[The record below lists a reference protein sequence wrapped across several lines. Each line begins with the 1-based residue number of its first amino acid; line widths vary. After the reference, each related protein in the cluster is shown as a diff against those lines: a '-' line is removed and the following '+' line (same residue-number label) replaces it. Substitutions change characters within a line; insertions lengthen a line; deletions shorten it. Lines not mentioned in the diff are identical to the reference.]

1 MEKSERNAKLRERW
15 KNDPEFRERTLA
27 ISRKWKENN
36 REKMLENARKQNN
49 ARYHADIEKNRER
62 QRNYYH
68 NRNDEQMKNLK
79 EYHKKWS
86 KKNEEYLKQYRKE
99 NKDEWNART
108 REKRH
113 QRRLELIGRLGGK
126 CVECGATE
134 RLQFDHID
142 PLEKS
147 FNITPNLNRENL
159 DEELDKCQLLCFKC
173 HLEKTKNEWLNGK
186 LYQGIA
192 EERLDIT

>member
-1 MEKSERNAKLRERW
+1 MMEKSERNAKLRERR
-15 KNDPEFRERTLA
+15 KNDPEFRERSLA

-36 REKMLENARKQNN
+36 REKWLENARKQNN
-49 ARYHADIEKNRER
+49 ATYHKDIEKNRER

-68 NRNDEQMKNLK
+68 NRNDEQISSRK
-79 EYHKKWS
+79 EYNKKWS
-86 KKNEEYLKQYRKE
+86 EKNEEHLKQYRKE
-99 NKDEWNART
+99 NKDEWNAKM

-113 QRRLELIGRLGGK
+113 QRKLESIERLGGK

-147 FNITPNLNRENL
+147 FNISNNLYRGKKL

-186 LYQGIA
+186 LYQGIV
-192 EERLDIT
+192 EERGH

>member
-49 ARYHADIEKNRER
+49 ARYHADIEKNREQ
-62 QRNYYH
+62 QRNYLH
-68 NRNDEQMKNLK
+68 NRNDEQISSRK

-86 KKNEEYLKQYRKE
+86 EENKELIKQYREE
-99 NKDEWNART
+99 NKDELNAKT

-113 QRRLELIGRLGGK
+113 QRKLELIERLGGK

-134 RLQFDHID
+134 RLQFDHIN

-147 FNITPNLNRENL
+147 FNISSNLNRENL